1 MSSVEILKVH
11 FIVGKYLHLGRSYVT
26 SLINDLVRGS
36 KIHKPAYVHLTVH
49 TDINRH
55 YEEFGYLSVLD
66 TIHRIDLEIEK
77 YSSIFVCTAPNRIE
91 IRRTF
96 VHNYISTEARMHI
109 PCSVS
114 VDTGPELL
122 FIPKKTA
129 PVLPMDLFVSRKKIT
144 I

>member
-26 SLINDLVRGS
+26 SLIKDIVRGN
-36 KIHKPAYVHLTVH
+36 KLHKPSYIHLTVH
-49 TDINRH
+49 TDINKH
-55 YEEFGYLSVLD
+55 YTEVGYLSVLGA
-66 TIHRIDLEIEK
+66 IHRIDLEIEK
-77 YSSIFVCTAPNRIE
+77 YSSIFVCTSPNRIE
-91 IRRTF
+91 MRRAF

-129 PVLPMDLFVSRKKIT
+129 PVQPMDLFVSRKMN
-144 I
+144 